1 MGMEGRQS
9 NMYDKLLQL
18 PLFQGMSEK
27 DWSHVV
33 GHTRFDFERL
43 GAGVTTIREGDRC
56 TSICFL
62 IKGQLFGE
70 SVADDHSYK
79 VIETYHAPF
88 ILQPENLF
96 GLTQRYS
103 QSFTTSTPCELLRIN
118 KEDVLKI
125 SDNFE
130 VFRINLLNII
140 TTYAQRHARRPWH
153 VPPVTLRGKIIRFV
167 NDRCRIPAGHKLV
180 VIKMEQMATMIGVS
194 RLNLSRELH
203 LMEEEGLIALRR
215 GQIEVF
221 SLQKLL

>member
-1 MGMEGRQS
+1 MPEKQT

-18 PLFQGMSEK
+18 PLFQGMSER
-27 DWSHVV
+27 DWSYVV
-33 GHTRFDFERL
+33 GHTRFEFERV
-43 GAGVTTIREGDRC
+43 GSDTTIIREGDRC
-56 TSICFL
+56 TDLCIL

-70 SVADDHSYK
+70 SIADDHSYK
-79 VIETYHAPF
+79 VTETYHAPF

-103 QSFTTSTPCELLRIN
+103 QSYTTDTSCEFLRLS
-118 KEDVLKI
+118 KEETLKI

-167 NDRCRIPAGHKLV
+167 SERCRIPAGRKLV
-180 VIKMEQMATMIGVS
+180 VIKMEQLASMIGAS

-203 LMEEEGLIALRR
+203 AMEDEGLITLRR
-215 GQIEVF
+215 GEFEIF
-221 SLQKLL
+221 ALQNML

>member
-1 MGMEGRQS
+1 MQEKQS

-18 PLFQGMSEK
+18 PLFQGMSEH
-27 DWSHVV
+27 DWSYVV
-33 GHTRFDFERL
+33 GHTRFEFERTNT
-43 GAGVTTIREGDRC
+43 GIIVINEGDRC
-56 TSICFL
+56 TNLRIL
-62 IKGQLFGE
+62 IKGELLGE
-70 SVADDHSYK
+70 SIADDHSYK
-79 VIETYHAPF
+79 VIETYHAPL

-103 QSFTTSTPCELLRIN
+103 QNFTTATSCEFLKLS
-118 KEDVLKI
+118 KEETLKI

-167 NDRCRIPAGHKLV
+167 SDRCRIPAGHKLV
-180 VIKMEQMATMIGVS
+180 VIKMAQLASMIGVS

-203 LMEEEGLIALRR
+203 AMENEGLIILRR
-215 GQIEVF
+215 SEFEIF
-221 SLQKLL
+221 ALQNIL

>member
-1 MGMEGRQS
+1 MEERRS
-9 NMYDKLLQL
+9 NMYDRLLQL

-27 DWSHVV
+27 DWSYVV
-33 GHTRFDFERL
+33 GHTRFEFERT
-43 GAGVTTIREGDRC
+43 GARVTTIREGDRC
-56 TSICFL
+56 TGICFL

-79 VIETYHAPF
+79 MIEIYHAPF

-103 QSFTTSTPCELLRIN
+103 QTFTTATSCEFLRLS
-118 KEDVLKI
+118 KEETLKI

-153 VPPVTLRGKIIRFV
+153 VPPITIRRKIIHFV
-167 NDRCRIPAGHKLV
+167 SDRCRVPAGNKQLF
-180 VIKMEQMATMIGVS
+180 IKMEQMASMIGVS

-203 LMEEEGLIALRR
+203 AMEHEGLIALRR
-215 GQIEVF
+215 GGFEVF
-221 SLQKLL
+221 SLQNML